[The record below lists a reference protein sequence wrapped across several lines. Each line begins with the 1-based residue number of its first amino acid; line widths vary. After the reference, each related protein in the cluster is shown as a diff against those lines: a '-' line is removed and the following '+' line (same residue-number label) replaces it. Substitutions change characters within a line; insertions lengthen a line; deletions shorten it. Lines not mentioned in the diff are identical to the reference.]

1 MIVVDKVLIIICVL
15 NNITYFLLKL
25 FFSKFSNWLDVNYI
39 KITKLNFEV
48 LDVSTY
54 ELYNRHFYH

>member
-25 FFSKFSNWLDVNYI
+25 LFSKFSNWLDVNYI
-39 KITKLNFEV
+39 KVTKLNFEV
-48 LDVSTY
+48 SNASTY
-54 ELYNRHFYH
+54 ELYNRQFYH